1 MKAKIFIDGSEGTT
15 GLRIHERF
23 QGREDIEL
31 LTIAP
36 ELFADDQWDPMFG
49 TGSANAELT
58 YEFTVGEGD
67 GVSSV
72 SVDESKVT
80 VYTLNGVKVL
90 DNADRESLRTLKKGI
105 YIVNGKKTVV
115 K

>member
-1 MKAKIFIDGSEGTT
+1 MNQVVIRFSEPITAEGTYV
-15 GLRIHERF
+15 
-23 QGREDIEL
+23 

-72 SVDESKVT
+72 SVDEGKVT

-90 DNADRESLRTLKKGI
+90 DNADRESLNTLKKGI